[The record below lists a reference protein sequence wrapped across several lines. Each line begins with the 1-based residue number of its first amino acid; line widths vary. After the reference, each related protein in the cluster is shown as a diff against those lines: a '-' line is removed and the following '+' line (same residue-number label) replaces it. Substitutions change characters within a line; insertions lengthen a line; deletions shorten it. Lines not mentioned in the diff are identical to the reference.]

1 MTTGDAGAQSG
12 FLAQL
17 GILGVDHVAVTT
29 RHFDQTVADYLSL
42 PGTRIERGPGWNPTQ
57 RVDFAFVSLGSG
69 LTVEVLGLRPDVDS
83 PIEEHVRRGG
93 GAYHLCY
100 IVQDID
106 AALARVKEARG
117 KLVVPPT
124 PDVAFNGR
132 RIAFFMH
139 RAHGLVELVEAATAA
154 GPPVRGDEY
163 LSKAS

>member
-1 MTTGDAGAQSG
+1 MTPGSAGAHNG
-12 FLAQL
+12 FLGQL

-29 RHFDQTVADYLSL
+29 RHFEQTVADYLSL

-57 RVDFAFVSLGSG
+57 RVDFAFVALGSG
-69 LTVEVLGLRPDVDS
+69 LTVEVLGLRPDVES

-100 IVQDID
+100 VVQDLD

-117 KLVVPPT
+117 KVVVPPT

-132 RIAFFMH
+132 RIAFFIH
-139 RAHGLVELVEAATAA
+139 RAHGLVELVEAAATPAPSPRDNDHLA
-154 GPPVRGDEY
+154 
-163 LSKAS
+163 KAS